1 MDDYS
6 LYQAIMN
13 KKPPEQLLDLPEWG
27 VQILCKALPAAH
39 RVRIQL
45 EALDQEKQIYDYS
58 EHFYDAACHGCYN
71 PETGNLIFKP
81 EQESLFMTSGDID
94 GTPIEQLGLTVLSLS
109 KLIKVKGEA
118 AKNA

>member
-6 LYQAIMN
+6 LYQSILN
-13 KKPPEQLLDLPEWG
+13 KKPPEKLLDVPEWET
-27 VQILCKALPAAH
+27 QILCKALPAAY
-39 RVRIQL
+39 RVRLQL

-58 EHFYDAACHGCYN
+58 THFYEIVCHGCYN
-71 PETGNLIFKP
+71 PETGKLIFKP
-81 EQESLFMTSGDID
+81 EQESLFMESGDID
-94 GTPIEQLGLTVLSLS
+94 GTPIEALALTVLRLS